1 MMCAGTRA
9 RKKGRAE
16 EILQAK
22 TEHVKPP
29 PPPKGP
35 AVTETSDKPTT
46 LVASLN
52 VVAMRHVTL
61 G

>member
-1 MMCAGTRA
+1 MCAGTRA

-22 TEHVKPP
+22 TEHVN

-35 AVTETSDKPTT
+35 AVTETRDKPTT